1 MQSNNSF
8 QARPSVR
15 LRLPPVGLN
24 SNVSAQTMHLRLS
37 KSQEDP
43 DGLHQFWL
51 SAASGG
57 HSTSIDF
64 YAYPDDLAEF
74 GNKLSSFTGGA
85 GDEPFFECGS
95 TEERAYSWVRLQAFP
110 IDSLGHSVLQVA
122 TNRNGA
128 RHVRASVC
136 FSAQMEV
143 AGINQLGYQ
152 LAKWAMS
159 AAEELEFRDSER

>member
-1 MQSNNSF
+1 
-8 QARPSVR
+8 
-15 LRLPPVGLN
+15 
-24 SNVSAQTMHLRLS
+24 MHLRLS

-51 SAASGG
+51 SASAGG

-64 YAYPDDLAEF
+64 YAYPDDLAGF
-74 GNKLSSFTGGA
+74 GKRLNSFTGGA
-85 GDEPFFECGS
+85 GNEPFFECGS
-95 TEERAYSWVRLQAFP
+95 TEEQAYSWVRLEAFP
-110 IDSLGHSVLQVA
+110 IDSLGHSALQVA

-128 RHVRASVC
+128 RHFRASAS

-152 LAKWAMS
+152 LTKWAAS
-159 AAEELEFRDSER
+159 DSGEFEFRDSER